1 MYTCMQGDNS
11 TCISSGRQV
20 PCQAHNACC
29 ISGGEAVGGGAWSVA
44 CYCNYK
50 AHSHLL
56 NAGKLSAWL
65 TFLSPI
71 QQVDSQYFSVK
82 HPDNETNS
90 RHFSCFL
97 PTHPVHSHV
106 PSIYHY
112 SLTVIPQEGMSIHHY
127 MVDICALIAKCSSLF
142 NKVVFCVMYWSCFC
156 RATRIC
162 VD

>member
-82 HPDNETNS
+82 HPDTKQTPAI
-90 RHFSCFL
+90 FL
-97 PTHPVHSHV
+97 VSFQPTLCIAMSLPSITTASLSYLRKACPYITIWWIFV
-106 PSIYHY
+106 PSLPSAAH
-112 SLTVIPQEGMSIHHY
+112 SLIR
-127 MVDICALIAKCSSLF
+127 LF
-142 NKVVFCVMYWSCFC
+142 FV
-156 RATRIC
+156 
-162 VD
+162 